1 MKTTLQALFFIVVCL
16 VCAPSSAQIGTWRN
30 YLAYSEPQQIVAASG
45 SDVFVLASNG
55 LYQYNTADGLI
66 TTYDKVSGMN
76 GVDITSIAWN
86 KTAKRLIA
94 TYSDSNIDLIDTNGN
109 IINISDLYNKSTTD
123 DKTINSIYINDRF
136 AYLSTNFGIVKVDMQ
151 RAEISETYNL
161 QMQVSDVAVSGSNI
175 LARTISGKVLAAQT
189 NTNLQDPANWQPTTD
204 FPATIF
210 DRDLTDWNKY
220 IDVVRTLKPGGPTY
234 NAFGSMMFRNNTLY
248 SCTGWSDI
256 LAGIQLLHENT
267 WNIYSNEGITAQTGL
282 NYNNLLAL
290 DVDPQDGGHVVIG
303 ARNGLYE
310 FRNGTLLKFYN
321 DSNSPIESF
330 NKRSLEY
337 ELVTGVKFDADGN
350 IWCLNSQAPTQ
361 SLLRLGKDGKWTSYS
376 KPALMRLD
384 DMAASGFNNKSLGS
398 LQGMFI
404 DSRGLLWFVNNHWIV
419 PSAYCYS
426 ISTDELL
433 AYDRFVNQ
441 DGTTLSLNSVKCV
454 AEDRNGNMWI
464 GTDMG
469 PVVLE
474 KRDIGSFPGNVLFNQ
489 IKIPRNDG
497 TNYADYLLSGVDI
510 TSIAIDGGNRKWFGT
525 SSNGVYLISADNMTQ
540 IEHFTEENSML
551 LSNTIQSIAIND
563 ATGEIFF
570 GTDKGLCSYISDA
583 TNPNEEMTKD
593 NVYAY
598 PNPVTPDYNGLVTI
612 TGLSYNA
619 DVKIVTANGVL
630 VAQGR
635 SNGGAF
641 TWDCNDQH
649 GKRVAS
655 GVYMVVAA
663 TENGDKGTVC
673 KIAVIN

>member
-16 VCAPSSAQIGTWRN
+16 VCVPSSAQIGTWRN

-76 GVDITSIAWN
+76 GVDITNIAWN

-94 TYSDSNIDLIDTNGN
+94 TYSDSNIDLIDTNDN

-123 DKTINSIYINDRF
+123 DKTINSIYINDRY

-175 LARTISGKVLAAQT
+175 LARTISGTVLAAQT

-267 WNIYSNEGITAQTGL
+267 WNIYSNEGITAQTGV
-282 NYNNLLAL
+282 NYNNLLSL
-290 DVDPQDGGHVVIG
+290 DVDPQDEGHVVIG

-330 NKRSLEY
+330 NKKDLEY
-337 ELVTGVKFDADGN
+337 ELITSVKFDAEGN

-361 SLLRLGKDGKWTSYS
+361 SLLRLGKDGKWSSHS

-540 IEHFTEENSML
+540 IEHFTEENSLL

-598 PNPVTPDYNGLVTI
+598 PNPVTPEYNGLVTI

-641 TWDCNDQH
+641 TWDCCDMQ
-649 GKRVAS
+649 GRRVAS
-655 GVYMVVAA
+655 GVYMVVAT
-663 TENGDKGTVC
+663 TEEGNKGTVC

>member
-16 VCAPSSAQIGTWRN
+16 VCVPSSAQIGTWRN

-76 GVDITSIAWN
+76 GVDITNIACN
-86 KTAKRLIA
+86 KTAKRIIA
-94 TYSDSNIDLIDTNGN
+94 TYSDSNIDLIYTNGN

-123 DKTINSIYINDRF
+123 DKTINSIYINDRY

-175 LARTISGKVLAAQT
+175 LARTISGTVFVAQT

-220 IDVVRTLKPGGPTY
+220 IDVVKTLKPGGPTY

-256 LAGIQLLHENT
+256 LAGIQLLHENI

-282 NYNNLLAL
+282 NYNNLLSL
-290 DVDPQDGGHVVIG
+290 DVDPQDEGHVVIG

-330 NKRSLEY
+330 NKKDLEY
-337 ELVTGVKFDADGN
+337 ELITSVKFDADGN

-361 SLLRLGKDGKWTSYS
+361 SLLRLGKDGKWSSHS

-384 DMAASGFNNKSLGS
+384 DMAASGFNNKSLGAF
-398 LQGMFI
+398 QGMVF

-474 KRDIGSFPGNVLFNQ
+474 KRDIGSSPGNVLFNQ

-540 IEHFTEENSML
+540 IEHFTEENSLL
-551 LSNTIQSIAIND
+551 LSNTIQSITIND

-641 TWDCNDQH
+641 TWDCCDMQ
-649 GKRVAS
+649 GRRVAS

-663 TENGDKGTVC
+663 TEEGNKGTVC